1 MYSDLADLPDLSQP
15 DRDWETGEISGV
27 PHIQGYIK
35 CKTSGLKYEAA
46 KALYPFVFERCNFE
60 QARANLTAN
69 IKYCTK
75 ERTRLMGP
83 WTHNIESEQ
92 GKRNDLVNACDT
104 LKKGGLDELIEEF
117 PEVFVKYPQG
127 FQKLRSLLL
136 LKKHKTESKNLA
148 FLPQPLIIVIHGD
161 SGWGKTVLAY
171 KILKKIG
178 KPFYQMPPPLNDAV
192 WSNGS

>member
-1 MYSDLADLPDLSQP
+1 MSDSYGNGRRKGFCFTYNREDLDPEDPQ
-15 DRDWETGEISGV
+15 DRNTMQFIGDDMLQSLIDSGSVSRIAIQWEKGEISGV

-35 CKTSGLKYEAA
+35 CKTSGLRYEAA
-46 KALYPFVFERCNFE
+46 KALYPFVFEHCNFE
-60 QARANLTAN
+60 QARASLTAN

-136 LKKHKTESKNLA
+136 LKKTRQN
-148 FLPQPLIIVIHGD
+148 Q
-161 SGWGKTVLAY
+161 
-171 KILKKIG
+171 KI
-178 KPFYQMPPPLNDAV
+178 
-192 WSNGS
+192 